1 MDMAERRVRI
11 WFDREGDFL
20 EVIFEER
27 AGWFRKTADDRVMEK
42 VDADGNVIG
51 FSVLNVTTIDG
62 HPLDVTL

>member
-27 AGWFRKTADDRVMEK
+27 AGWFRETADDRVMEK

-62 HPLDVTL
+62 HPVDVTL